1 MWFGILVLI
10 TALAISSVA
19 IWYSVAGL
27 VAIFAAAAVPIII
40 MGVVLEVGKLVT
52 AVWLHNYWGR
62 ATWWLKTYLSAAV
75 IVLMFITSM
84 GIFGFLSKAHIE
96 QTAASDQSLAQ
107 IDRLEAKI
115 EAENSIIADAN
126 RRIEQFETSG
136 SSGQQNI
143 QQQIEIEEGRIQA
156 VLERIQPQI
165 NEQQEIINAK
175 RSVVEDQIQRI
186 DDQIAKLEGH
196 LSNNEIALAQGMVG
210 VTADGRWGRQ
220 SATAVSQWQE
230 ERAAE
235 REELLNKLED
245 ISTDPVV
252 VAARAEIA
260 RIREQSQKEIDRSN
274 ALIDTYS
281 QQLTSSDETNLSLLI
296 AEQRERIREASTELD
311 TLTDEKFALQSEYRK
326 LEAEV
331 GPIRYIAE
339 FIYGENATQNLLEE
353 AVRWVIVIIIFVFD
367 PLAVLLLI
375 ASQYTFRFYSQDRSN
390 PSQKKIEKL
399 SEKNE
404 KTPQP
409 ENPPRLNET
418 EANLDTV
425 NETQEDVN
433 PHVGSLFS
441 DLQEGFEEALE
452 HEEGKETSIKLHEV
466 DTHETVIDDLK
477 PYGQAETDDINR
489 EIAESY
495 ANLVSDEDND
505 EDDEDAEDAKDDKL
519 NVSIEDS
526 SKKKENIKLSENTS
540 KKTLSEISI
549 LEETDDEWK
558 RNKWQWKV
566 NNPNRTIKEFKNAYQ
581 RDKINYLPW
590 DPDHYSYTQ
599 NDEQN
604 EDSI

>member
-1 MWFGILVLI
+1 MWFGILVLL
-10 TALAISSVA
+10 TALSISSVA

-62 ATWWLKTYLSAAV
+62 ATWWLKTYLSTAV
-75 IVLMFITSM
+75 FVLMFITSM

-115 EAENSIIADAN
+115 EAENSIITDAN

-175 RSVVEDQIQRI
+175 RGVVEDQIQRI

-196 LSNNEIALAQGMVG
+196 LSANEIALAQGMVG

-220 SATAVSQWQE
+220 SATAVSNWQE

-235 REELLNKLED
+235 REELLRKLEY

-252 VAARAEIA
+252 VAARAEIT

-311 TLTDEKFALQSEYRK
+311 ALTDEKFALQSEYRK

-339 FIYGENATQNLLEE
+339 FIYGEIATQNLLEE

-375 ASQYTFRFYSQDRSN
+375 AAQYTFRFSRENQPD
-390 PSQKKIEKL
+390 P
-399 SEKNE
+399 
-404 KTPQP
+404 TP
-409 ENPPRLNET
+409 
-418 EANLDTV
+418 
-425 NETQEDVN
+425 
-433 PHVGSLFS
+433 
-441 DLQEGFEEALE
+441 
-452 HEEGKETSIKLHEV
+452 
-466 DTHETVIDDLK
+466 
-477 PYGQAETDDINR
+477 
-489 EIAESY
+489 
-495 ANLVSDEDND
+495 
-505 EDDEDAEDAKDDKL
+505 
-519 NVSIEDS
+519 
-526 SKKKENIKLSENTS
+526 SKKK
-540 KKTLSEISI
+540 
-549 LEETDDEWK
+549 D
-558 RNKWQWKV
+558 
-566 NNPNRTIKEFKNAYQ
+566 
-581 RDKINYLPW
+581 
-590 DPDHYSYTQ
+590 
-599 NDEQN
+599 
-604 EDSI
+604 